1 MPRTAIALG
10 LLLLA
15 QASQLTAINTYDV
28 TVVVPVIGRFP
39 GAGGTQ
45 WRTDLYIGNRNSVPK
60 TVTLTFYMTGGATMT
75 SSVSVAEYSVTT
87 LRDVVLNRF
96 GQQTAAGQL
105 ILSTTSGTGFEARA
119 RIYNA
124 GNPAGEF
131 GQNAPGIG
139 LDKLTRQ
146 AYLFGLSG
154 INGNR
159 VNSGAANPTNRTLT
173 VAMVVFDGAN
183 NVLGRQDLTV
193 PPHQTVQTNDIFAA
207 MGIPPQENVQINY
220 QVVNEEIGDV
230 IYGYASE
237 VRNDT
242 GDAIFIFGTSPNS

>member
-1 MPRTAIALG
+1 MSRLVIG

-15 QASQLTAINTYDV
+15 YSFPLAAIHTHDT

-45 WRTDLYIGNRNSVPK
+45 WRTDVYIGNRNSVPK
-60 TVTLTFYMTGGATMT
+60 PILLTFYVAGGAPMT
-75 SSVSVAEYSVTT
+75 STVEVAAFSVTT

-96 GQQTAAGQL
+96 GLENAAGQL
-105 ILSTTSGTGFEARA
+105 ILSNTTSSPFEARA

-139 LDKLTRQ
+139 VTRLARQ

-159 VNSGAANPTNRTLT
+159 VNAGVANPTSRILT
-173 VAMVVFDGAN
+173 VEIVIFDAENAILGLR
-183 NVLGRQDLTV
+183 VLTLM
-193 PPHQTVQTNDIFAA
+193 PHQTTQINDIFVNF
-207 MGIPPQENVQINY
+207 GIAPREGIQITFD
-220 QVVNEEIGDV
+220 VREEDDPGNV

-242 GDAIFIFGTSPNS
+242 GDAIFIFGTAPNV